1 MKKLFFIA
9 LFAIVAHIAQ
19 AQTLS
24 DILPNYLKLK
34 DALVSGDA
42 TAAATA
48 SGQLLKVITTI
59 DMKSMPEKEHKTFMA
74 LQDKLA
80 FDARH
85 ISESKDIN
93 HQREHFTS
101 LSGNMVL
108 LAKSAHLSEQPV
120 YEDYCPMKKA
130 YWLSSGP
137 EIKNP
142 YFGSSML
149 TCGKVTATLKP

>member
-1 MKKLFFIA
+1 MKKIFFIA
-9 LFAIVAHIAQ
+9 LFAITAHITQ

-34 DALVSGDA
+34 DALVSADA
-42 TAAATA
+42 TAAAAA
-48 SGQLLKVITTI
+48 SGVLLKCINTV
-59 DMKSMPEKEHKTFMA
+59 DMKSMPEKDHKTFMA

-101 LSGNMVL
+101 LSSNMVT
-108 LAKSAHLSEQPV
+108 LAKGAHLSPQPV
-120 YEDYCPMKKA
+120 YEDYCPMKK
-130 YWLSSGP
+130 
-137 EIKNP
+137 
-142 YFGSSML
+142 
-149 TCGKVTATLKP
+149 